1 MKSIRLGLVVSVL
14 LSLGCCYNN
23 ALDQTLQQLRV
34 PKDND
39 TRFIFASPLYCGPH
53 PSSFTSLANYIISPS
68 NISHGLEA
76 GLFEGLFIRNR
87 TTAMPGQAVA
97 AILFNSF
104 FTMTYTGPNQKLEI
118 FDWVVSYPDGG
129 VRFPLNAW
137 LHVES
142 ANLSK
147 PYELTNSRLS
157 VALSTLGNHF
167 NEHWDLNHMH
177 EWEFDIAIC
186 YFSIGAI
193 KIIGRGSI
201 VQGLPPQNHHS

>member
-1 MKSIRLGLVVSVL
+1 MNSIRLGLIISVL

-23 ALDQTLQQLRV
+23 ALNQTLQQLRV
-34 PKDND
+34 PKDNN
-39 TRFIFASPLYCGPH
+39 TRFILASPLYVWSQTRP
-53 PSSFTSLANYIISPS
+53 SFTSPANLIISPS
-68 NISHGLEA
+68 NIPHGLEA

-104 FTMTYTGPNQKLEI
+104 LTMTNTDPNHKLEI
-118 FDWVVSYPDGG
+118 FDWVVSFPDGG

-142 ANLSK
+142 ADLPK

-157 VALSTLGNHF
+157 VALSILGNHF

-186 YFSIGAI
+186 YFEIGAI
-193 KIIGRGSI
+193 EIVGRGSI
-201 VQGLPPQNHHS
+201 VQGLPSSES